1 MKAILAKQTCD
12 IIRARPEESARDIL
26 QTLLQISSVGDGV
39 NAVWDRI
46 KEAFI
51 GNFIECWGLK
61 PENDFRNSSC
71 FLGLSEA
78 KVELECGEDIIN
90 LISNHF
96 LTIRHNEDLF
106 SGPIWPTILPH
117 IGICM
122 VIYGA

>member
-51 GNFIECWGLK
+51 GNFIESWGLK
-61 PENDFRNSSC
+61 RTPKMILEIHLVFR
-71 FLGLSEA
+71 
-78 KVELECGEDIIN
+78 II
-90 LISNHF
+90 
-96 LTIRHNEDLF
+96 
-106 SGPIWPTILPH
+106 
-117 IGICM
+117 
-122 VIYGA
+122 

>member
-1 MKAILAKQTCD
+1 MT
-12 IIRARPEESARDIL
+12 
-26 QTLLQISSVGDGV
+26 SSVKRIFSELKFINLERTYGV
-39 NAVWDRI
+39 FFDFQAITLGIPNPTAKMI
-46 KEAFI
+46 FFI
-51 GNFIECWGLK
+51 L
-61 PENDFRNSSC
+61 

-106 SGPIWPTILPH
+106 AEPIWPTILPH